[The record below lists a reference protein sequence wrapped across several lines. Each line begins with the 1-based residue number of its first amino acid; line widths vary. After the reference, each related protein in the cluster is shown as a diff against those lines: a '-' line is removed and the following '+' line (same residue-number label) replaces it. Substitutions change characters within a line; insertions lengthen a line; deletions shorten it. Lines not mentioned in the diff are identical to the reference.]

1 MKCWVACDLFQRLPC
16 HTRNSPRVLLEGF
29 ALNTDGELLVRSAK
43 FDEFTKDGR
52 TSYAFRLVFQSM
64 DRTLFDEDANHR
76 MESIYAAMKERG
88 WEVR

>member
-1 MKCWVACDLFQRLPC
+1 MLSVIRTHA
-16 HTRNSPRVLLEGF
+16 
-29 ALNTDGELLVRSAK
+29 GELLVRSAK

-76 MESIYAAMKERG
+76 MESIYVAVKERG